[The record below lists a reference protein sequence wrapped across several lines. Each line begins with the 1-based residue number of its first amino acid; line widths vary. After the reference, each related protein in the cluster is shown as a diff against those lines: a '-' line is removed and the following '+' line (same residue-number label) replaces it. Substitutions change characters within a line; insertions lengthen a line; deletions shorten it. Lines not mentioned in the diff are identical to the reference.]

1 MPPGMGSAGL
11 YAIVRHRISGC
22 EHQGNWETGRRL
34 QGADMPDDPVYAC
47 LIVDDYPI
55 NASYWSRQQQT
66 AFGYRA
72 KDTGPFGYDWPA

>member
-1 MPPGMGSAGL
+1 
-11 YAIVRHRISGC
+11 
-22 EHQGNWETGRRL
+22 
-34 QGADMPDDPVYAC
+34 MPDVPVYAC